1 MKQRGLEI
9 LLSSSLYETEP
20 VKMSGETWFF
30 NQAIE
35 VETDMT
41 PTDLLAW
48 IKETEKK
55 MGRDLTEKFKARV
68 IDVDIL
74 LAEDSV
80 IRTDELQIPHPKLA
94 ERNFV
99 LVPLAE
105 IAPEII
111 HPILKKKIRDLLLE
125 SEDPHSVRIIN
136 DSR

>member
-1 MKQRGLEI
+1 
-9 LLSSSLYETEP
+9 
-20 VKMSGETWFF
+20 MSGETWFF